1 MGTLQGTDYTNW
13 AGYAELACF
22 AEVTFILVLH
32 DISQPGTVMFRLEV
46 LRMSSVLPLPLVEVW
61 ITGPCLASL
70 FT

>member
-32 DISQPGTVMFRLEV
+32 DTSQHGTVMFRLEV
-46 LRMSSVLPLPLVEVW
+46 LRMSSVLPIPLVEV
-61 ITGPCLASL
+61 
-70 FT
+70 